1 MIAAVLTSV
10 VKLLRPGGVRGLV
23 AENLLLKQQLVVQNR
38 GQNRAPTLR
47 PLERLVFGLGSL
59 LLSPSRLAKV
69 AVVVRPSTLLRL
81 HRALVRGKYRSLFSS
96 KKRMS
101 KPGPKGPAAEVV
113 EAIVEIKRRNPRFGC
128 PRIAQIVTNT
138 FGIEI
143 NKDVVRR
150 VLAKRYRPP
159 AGGSG
164 PSWLTFLGHA
174 KDSLWSVD
182 LFRCESATLR
192 TYWVIVVIDQFTRR
206 IIGFGVQR
214 AAVDGPALCRMFN
227 AAIAGGGTPK
237 RVSTDHDPLF
247 ESHRWQANLRVLD
260 VEEVKSVPLVP
271 TSHPFVE
278 RVIGTVRREYLDH
291 MMFWGQRDLERK
303 LAVFKSYYNAE
314 RVHSCL
320 DGKTPSE
327 LVDGMAP
334 ARVDLG
340 NFAWKTTCNGLVELP
355 RAA

>member
-1 MIAAVLTSV
+1 M
-10 VKLLRPGGVRGLV
+10 
-23 AENLLLKQQLVVQNR
+23 
-38 GQNRAPTLR
+38 
-47 PLERLVFGLGSL
+47 FGLGSL
-59 LLSPSRLAKV
+59 LVRPSRLAKV
-69 AVVVRPSTLLRL
+69 AVVVRPSTILRF
-81 HRALVRGKYRSLFSS
+81 HRALVRRKYRSLFSS
-96 KKRMS
+96 KKGTS
-101 KPGPKGPAAEVV
+101 KPAPKGPAPEVV

-128 PRIAQIVTNT
+128 PRIALIVTKT

-150 VLAKRYRPP
+150 VLAKHYRPN
-159 AGGSG
+159 AGASG

-192 TYWVIVVIDQFTRR
+192 TYWVMIVLDQFSRS

-214 AAVDGPALCRMFN
+214 AAVDGPGLCRMFN
-227 AAIAGGGTPK
+227 AAIAGGGIPK
-237 RVSTDHDPLF
+237 CVSTDHDPLF

-260 VEEVKSVPLVP
+260 VEEVKSVPFVP

-291 MMFWGQRDLERK
+291 MMFWGRRDLERK
-303 LAVFKSYYNAE
+303 LVVFKSYYNAE
-314 RVHSCL
+314 RVHSSV
-320 DGKTPSE
+320 DGKTPAEHGGSS
-327 LVDGMAP
+327 AP
-334 ARVDLG
+334 DRADIHH
-340 NFAWKTTCNGLVELP
+340 FAWRSTCNGLVELP